1 MVKSRTPGSDLGG
14 TRHLAVRVRKS
25 KGRSASSQRW
35 LTRQLNDPYVAAAQA
50 DGYRAR
56 SAYKLIELD
65 DRFKILR
72 PGQRVLDLGAA
83 PGGWSQVALARIG
96 DKGKLVGIDLLEIDP
111 LPGAEFHQLDFL
123 AEDAEQKIER
133 WLGGGADVVL
143 SDMAANT
150 TGHKQ
155 TDHWRIVALAEAAHD
170 FAARVLSPGGA
181 FVCKVLRGGTED
193 SLLKRIKENFA
204 DVRHAKP
211 PASRAD
217 SAEMYIVAKGF
228 R

>member
-1 MVKSRTPGSDLGG
+1 MVKSRIPGGDLGG
-14 TRHLAVRVRKS
+14 TRPLAVRVRKS

-50 DGYRAR
+50 EGYRAR
-56 SAYKLIELD
+56 SAFKLIELD
-65 DRFKILR
+65 DRFKIFK

-83 PGGWSQVALARIG
+83 PGGWAQVALSRIG
-96 DKGKLVGIDLLEIDP
+96 PRGKLVGIDLLEIDP
-111 LPGAEFHQLDFL
+111 IAGAEFHQLDFL
-123 AEDAEQKIER
+123 AEGAEQTIET

-143 SDMAANT
+143 SDMAANAI
-150 TGHKQ
+150 GHRQ
-155 TDHWRIVALAEAAHD
+155 TDHWRIIALAEAAFD
-170 FAARVLSPGGA
+170 FAARVLSPGGV

-193 SLLKRIKENFA
+193 ALLRRIKESFA

>member
-1 MVKSRTPGSDLGG
+1 MTKSRTPGNDTGG
-14 TRHLAVRVRKS
+14 ARPLAVRVRKS
-25 KGRSASSQRW
+25 KGRSASSHRW
-35 LTRQLNDPYVAAAQA
+35 LTRQLNDPYVNAARTE
-50 DGYRAR
+50 GYRAR

-65 DRFKILR
+65 ERFKIFR

-83 PGGWSQVALARIG
+83 PGGWSQVVLARIG
-96 DKGKLVGIDLLEIDP
+96 ERGKLVGIDLLEIDP
-111 LPGAEFHQLDFL
+111 LPGAEFHTLDFL
-123 AEDAEQKIER
+123 SQGAEEKIET

-143 SDMAANT
+143 SDMAANA

-155 TDHWRIVALAEAAHD
+155 TDHWRIIALAEAAFE
-170 FAARVLSPGGA
+170 FASRVLSPGGV
-181 FVCKVLRGGTED
+181 FVCKVLRGGAED
-193 SLLKRIKENFA
+193 ALLKRIKQSFT